1 MPVVGQSKKE
11 PMSIKT
17 RLKISASVLIV
28 LAMTMITT
36 LVLMA
41 REIEQATEGGLIADR
56 IVKGAGD
63 LNVLARAFVSRQQEE
78 STEAQWWDRRNSLA
92 LLISKASLR
101 GEKEK
106 LLLDRL
112 TNTNA
117 GLKPIFNLI
126 LIYRSLDSHAS
137 AQRKELYAE
146 SEERLAAQLLA
157 KTQGMVYD
165 GGLLVQASNDAIL
178 AVQHRA
184 FQIVFSLMVM
194 LIGTVLLTFYH
205 LYSIIVRSFETLQ
218 DGARVIAKGNFDH
231 RVVLA
236 GPSEIAGL
244 ATTFNAMGGQL
255 KVSYQSLET
264 SKRKYQDLTE
274 FLPQTIFETDRSGRL
289 TFVNREAVRAFGFTG
304 EEVPGRVD
312 FLQLISE
319 DDKIATRDAMERSMN
334 DRCTARV
341 DSMARRKDGNRFPV
355 SVYFSPVLDNADVV
369 GVRGIL
375 IDMTE
380 QKRVEQQLQQ
390 AHKME
395 AIGTL
400 SGGIAHDFNNI
411 LAAIMGFTELALG
424 DLADRP
430 EKRFLEHILKAAVR
444 GRDLVRQILTFSRR
458 GEYSHKPVAIGPIM
472 EETIKLLRA
481 SIPSIIEIRHNV
493 SPETLIVRS
502 DPTQIQ
508 QVLMNLVMNA
518 AYAMREIGGLLQIDV
533 SRAYPGRHEDQT
545 RPDMGQGAYVKISVT
560 DNGTGMNDAT
570 MKRIFDPFFTTKGT
584 GEGTGLG
591 LSVVHGIVEDHGGT
605 IEVESKLGK
614 GSVFHILLPLVDEL
628 PSTSKEPGDELTSR
642 EHGRILLVDDEPDI
656 VEAEKAMLERL
667 GYAVVASVSSVDALK
682 VFDKEPQRFDIIIT
696 DQTMPD
702 MTGMALAKKIIEK
715 RADVPVILCTGYSE
729 VLSEEEIQKAG
740 IRELVMKPVS
750 KREIRDILRRA
761 LTRREKKGPPA

>member
-1 MPVVGQSKKE
+1 ME
-11 PMSIKT
+11 PMGIKT
-17 RLKISASVLIV
+17 RLKISALVLVV

-36 LVLMA
+36 LILMA

-56 IVKGAGD
+56 IVKGAGE
-63 LNVLARAFVSRQQEE
+63 LNVLARTFVSRQQEE
-78 STEAQWWDRRNSLA
+78 STEAQWQDRRNSLA
-92 LLISKASLR
+92 LLIGKASLR
-101 GEKEK
+101 GKKQK

-112 TNTNA
+112 TRTNA

-126 LIYRSLDSHAS
+126 LIYRSLDNHTSG
-137 AQRKELYAE
+137 QRKELYTE
-146 SEERLAAQLLA
+146 SEERLTAQLLA
-157 KTQGMVYD
+157 KTEGMVYD

-178 AVQHRA
+178 TVQRRA
-184 FQIVFSLMVM
+184 FQIVFSLIVM
-194 LIGTVLLTFYH
+194 LIGTVLLTFH
-205 LYSIIVRSFETLQ
+205 DLYSIIVRSFEKLQ
-218 DGARVIAKGNFDH
+218 DGARVIAKGDFDH

-236 GPSEIAGL
+236 APSEIAAL
-244 ATTFNAMGGQL
+244 ATTFNEMGGQL

-264 SKRKYQDLTE
+264 SRRRYRDLTE

-289 TFVNREAVRAFGFTG
+289 SFVNREAVRAFGFTG

-312 FLQLISE
+312 FLQLFSE
-319 DDKIATRDAMERSMN
+319 DNRDAIRDAMERSMK
-334 DRCTARV
+334 DRCAARV
-341 DSMARRKDGNRFPV
+341 DGTARRKDGNPFPV
-355 SVYFSPVLDNADVV
+355 SVYFSPVLDNGDVV

-390 AHKME
+390 AQKME

-411 LAAIMGFTELALG
+411 LAAIMGFTELALD

-430 EKRFLEHILKAAVR
+430 EKRFLEHVLKAAAR

-458 GEYSHKPVAIGPIM
+458 REYSHKPVEIGPIM
-472 EETIKLLRA
+472 QETIKLLRA
-481 SIPSIIEIRHNV
+481 SIPSTIEIRHNV

-518 AYAMREIGGLLQIDV
+518 AYAMREVGGLLQIDV
-533 SRAYPGRHEDQT
+533 SRAGPGGQEEQAT
-545 RPDMGQGAYVKISVT
+545 PDPDQGACVKISVR
-560 DNGTGMNDAT
+560 DNGTGMNNAT
-570 MKRIFDPFFTTKGT
+570 MERIFDPFFTTKGT

-605 IEVESKLGK
+605 IEVESELGK

-628 PSTSKEPGDELTSR
+628 PSAPEEPGEESMGR
-642 EHGRILLVDDEPDI
+642 EHGRVLLVDDEPDI
-656 VEAEKAMLERL
+656 VESERVMLERL
-667 GYAVVASVSSVDALK
+667 GYAVVASASSVDALK
-682 VFDKEPQRFDIIIT
+682 VFDKEPKRFDIIII

-729 VLSEEEIQKAG
+729 VLSEEEVQNSG

-750 KREIRDILRRA
+750 KREMREILRRA
-761 LTRREKKGPPA
+761 LKQQEQKKPSA